1 MPSIYCDKTEICSN
15 GNWCALDFKPG
26 PECEFYV
33 PLTNGERL
41 KRANAE
47 ETAIFLERISDLT
60 CQINGQELAGDLMD
74 RKAWKA
80 WLLQPVDES
89 KRCLH
94 CSHSMSADKED
105 GSQCLVCSEKDF
117 AEVEESGFCYDYK

>member
-1 MPSIYCDKTEICSN
+1 MPSIYCDKAKMCLN
-15 GNWCALDFKPG
+15 FDWCASCFELR
-26 PECEFYV
+26 PECELYV

-41 KRANAE
+41 KRASAE
-47 ETAIFLERISDLT
+47 EKAVFLERVSGLT
-60 CQINGQELAGDLMD
+60 FRINGQDLTGDLLD

-80 WLLQPVDES
+80 WLQQPVDTE
-89 KRCLH
+89 KCCLQ

-117 AEVEESGFCYDYK
+117 AEVNENGFCYDFT